1 VGRLGGVIREIDLW
15 RRQPDAEALRRRAV
29 EEKRGTDYHDAVM
42 WRRGSDAGRAAR
54 RTAFLDDLSPSFT
67 ANKQYG
73 QAPCNPQ
80 QAPEHLDADH
90 SSLRHRRIPP
100 RRRPAGLPSATP
112 PDRRRRLRPDAEC
125 AGGVD
130 GGAVGGDAADD
141 ILGGQNGL

>member
-1 VGRLGGVIREIDLW
+1 MHYLTYQVIVRPL
-15 RRQPDAEALRRRAV
+15 RQLVPPYLL
-29 EEKRGTDYHDAVM
+29 
-42 WRRGSDAGRAAR
+42 AG
-54 RTAFLDDLSPSFT
+54 TAFLDDLSPSFT